1 VHAAVSREAK
11 SQAGPLKLVEIHRED
26 ISTLPRCLAHLRQT
40 NAKRFILFCD
50 DLSFEAHDTFYKTL
64 KAVLEGGVEGR
75 PEHVIFYATS
85 NRRHLT
91 LHHQPIG
98 RGRRDRVALRPLRPV
113 DRFPQLQ
120 PRRLSRHGGG
130 FARYYRLPIADETLT
145 REALAWALAR
155 RPLGLRRVCRIWP
168 DASACGL
175 TARAS
180 RRSPWNGT

>member
-98 RGRRDRVALRPLRPV
+98 RVDETVSLS
-113 DRFPQLQ
+113 DRFGLWIGFHNCSHDDYLDMVEVSRAIIACPS
-120 PRRLSRHGGG
+120 PMRR
-130 FARYYRLPIADETLT
+130 
-145 REALAWALAR
+145 
-155 RPLGLRRVCRIWP
+155 
-168 DASACGL
+168 
-175 TARAS
+175 
-180 RRSPWNGT
+180 